1 MSDSITNEENLT
13 NKDAHIEHTQHT
25 SNYST
30 ESLEKQGKSSNLVY
44 FSIGKNIKDKSVKNE
59 ECEWQEFKDAL
70 INPQKYTVRYNH
82 FKTDEKTGK
91 FLQEK
96 DTGKYI
102 ELSHDEAVL
111 QIISREKKKMR
122 YFVGGHFNP
131 AERNNKNLQFRS
143 LLVLDI
149 DKYKSS
155 IDELESLLDKELS
168 QYDYVAYSTASHT
181 PRTPCIRVV
190 IRCEKQIPTK
200 EYKKVVT
207 NFIEGFSFKECIDI
221 ASATASQAMYL
232 PAIIEI
238 TEQPEGQE
246 YSYEYWNKKNT
257 GSGIDYNN
265 FVSKSKKSA
274 KSLSINSV
282 NKHKFH
288 QNKIPQLLAKY
299 PASDLEYQQ
308 WLEVGMALHHYY
320 EGQQEGLTLWDS
332 WSALHKEKYEPE
344 KIKAKYASFKDKK
357 DLDNPITIETIAR
370 RASELNIK
378 KIDDVIFRK
387 MIGGHDFVLTKDTL
401 YAIVEKKDE
410 NGIKQEVPIRISD
423 YIELK
428 GQGTSSNGQYCFVMS
443 ILDRE
448 NNIKD
453 IFLPLNAKNDIL
465 KQYLLDAG
473 LVFNPKHFLVL
484 VNYILANKTN
494 INVNIEYKLGWNDD
508 LSCYNL
514 MSQQGLQSYYR
525 KRVGYHQQNVLEF
538 IMKNNE
544 LLHKKGSLEE
554 WQDNVAKYAQNN
566 SNLLFTLYAS
576 FAPIFFNPLN
586 RKGIILHFF
595 GKSSIGKSIM
605 LSMAGSVWGH
615 SGEGYLQWEGTS
627 NGIENLGLQKN
638 DALLCLDE
646 LTGLKGKETI
656 STVPYR
662 LINGQSKN
670 RADSRGERFGNRA
683 SKTWK
688 TLVLSTG
695 EETFLAKMSGIDEEI
710 KGGQTVRFID
720 IPVFL
725 SEELGI
731 FDCLHEAVTP
741 KYLAEK
747 IYDNCANYK
756 GAAIEAFLKYVFVD
770 NDFDAI
776 LKKVSEEKEVW
787 FKQNMPSG
795 ATAQVGRVAE
805 VFSTL
810 AAVGEI
816 FIASGVLPEK
826 YGFVKG
832 QALHNI
838 TVIFQRWLEELGD
851 FTTSAEV
858 KVIREK
864 LRKFFF
870 KHHANDFYIK
880 EKHGDGVYIQDTQS
894 EFPQRPP
901 YQNTCV
907 GMMLSSSH
915 GKGKK
920 YSAVETREYY
930 VFKDVMED
938 EALKGS
944 NSRDAIN
951 IMRENNFITPEAEK
965 KIDGTSAIRNTYRI
979 YYPRDKKSHRFYKL
993 NLEGLDISVDDL
1005 ALAKDLTT
1013 EEKKKDVAKSSSGF
1027 AKGENDNVPPSISD
1041 NQCDSREVSISEEEH
1056 YKSVKNIPLP

>member
-1 MSDSITNEENLT
+1 MSDPIINEENLT
-13 NKDAHIEHTQHT
+13 NKDAQYEHLHN
-25 SNYST
+25 SNCSIK
-30 ESLEKQGKSSNLVY
+30 SLKTQGKSSDLVY

-59 ECEWQEFKDAL
+59 ECEWQEFKESL
-70 INPQKYTVRYNH
+70 INPRKYTVRYDNR
-82 FKTDEKTGK
+82 KTDEKTGRI
-91 FLQEK
+91 LQEK
-96 DTGKYI
+96 ATGNHI
-102 ELSHDEAVL
+102 ELSHDESVL
-111 QIISREKKKMR
+111 QIISREKKKMP

-131 AERNNKNLQFRS
+131 EERNNKNLQFRS

-149 DKYKSS
+149 DKYQNTL
-155 IDELESLLDKELS
+155 ENLESLLDKELS
-168 QYDYVAYSTASHT
+168 QYDYVTYSTASHT
-181 PRTPCIRVV
+181 PKTPCIRVV
-190 IRCEKQIPTK
+190 IRCEQQISVK
-200 EYKKVVT
+200 DYKSVVT
-207 NFIEGFSFKECIDI
+207 NFISGLSFKEHIDI

-238 TEQPEGQE
+238 TEQPKDSRYIYQ
-246 YSYEYWNKKNT
+246 YWHKENT
-257 GSGIDYNN
+257 GQGLDYNN
-265 FVSKSKKSA
+265 FASDAKKSVNSSSIA
-274 KSLSINSV
+274 KV
-282 NKHKFH
+282 DRRKFPES
-288 QNKIPQLLAKY
+288 KIPHLLAIY
-299 PASDLEYQQ
+299 PAADLEYQQ

-320 EGQQEGLTLWDS
+320 QGKDKGLMVWDN
-332 WSALHKEKYEPE
+332 WSALHEKKYDPE
-344 KIKAKYASFKDKK
+344 KIKTKYESFKEEIE
-357 DLDNPITIETIAR
+357 LDNPITIEVIAK
-370 RASELNIK
+370 RASKTETNKLEN
-378 KIDDVIFRK
+378 VIFRK
-387 MIGGHDFVLTKDTL
+387 IIGGHDFVLTKDTL

-410 NGIKQEVPIRISD
+410 NGIKREVHMRISD

-443 ILDRE
+443 VLDRQ

-453 IFLPLNAKNDIL
+453 IFLPLNAKTEIL

-473 LVFNPKHFLVL
+473 LVFNPTHFLIL
-484 VNYILANKTN
+484 VNYILANKTTV
-494 INVNIEYKLGWNDD
+494 NVNIEYKLGWNDD

-514 MSQQGLQSYYR
+514 MGQQGLQSYHR
-525 KRVGYHQQNVLEF
+525 KRGEYQQQNVLEF

-544 LLHKKGSLEE
+544 ILHKKGNLEE
-554 WQDNVAKYAQNN
+554 WQDNVAKHAQNN

-615 SGEGYLQWEGTS
+615 SGEGYLPWEGTS

-695 EETFLAKMSGIDEEI
+695 EETFLAKMTGLDEEI

-731 FDCLHEAVTP
+731 FDCLHAAITP
-741 KYLAEK
+741 KCLAEK

-756 GAAIEAFLKYVFVD
+756 GAAIEDFLKYVFVD
-770 NDFDAI
+770 NDFDTI
-776 LKKVSEEKEVW
+776 LKKVSEAKELW

-816 FIASGVLPEK
+816 VIESGVLPEK
-826 YGFVKG
+826 YGFAKG
-832 QALHNI
+832 QAFNNI
-838 TVIFQRWLEELGD
+838 TVIFKRWLEELGD

-858 KVIREK
+858 KVIKDK

-880 EKHGDGVYIQDTQS
+880 EKHGDGVYIDNPQNSQS
-894 EFPQRPP
+894 DFPQRAFF
-901 YQNTCV
+901 QSNCV
-907 GMMLSSSH
+907 GMMLSSSE
-915 GKGKK
+915 GRGVK
-920 YSAVETREYY
+920 YSAVDTEEYY

-938 EALKGS
+938 VALKGS
-944 NSRDAIN
+944 NTKDAIK
-951 IMRENNFITPEAEK
+951 IMRDNNFITPEVEK
-965 KIDGTSAIRNTYRI
+965 RVDGSCIVRSTHRI
-979 YYPRDKKSHRFYKL
+979 HYPRDKKKHRFYKL
-993 NLEGLDISVDDL
+993 NLEALGISDEDL
-1005 ALAKDLTT
+1005 ENTVKTSLSL
-1013 EEKKKDVAKSSSGF
+1013 
-1027 AKGENDNVPPSISD
+1027 NDNEVVP
-1041 NQCDSREVSISEEEH
+1041 Q
-1056 YKSVKNIPLP
+1056 SVKFN